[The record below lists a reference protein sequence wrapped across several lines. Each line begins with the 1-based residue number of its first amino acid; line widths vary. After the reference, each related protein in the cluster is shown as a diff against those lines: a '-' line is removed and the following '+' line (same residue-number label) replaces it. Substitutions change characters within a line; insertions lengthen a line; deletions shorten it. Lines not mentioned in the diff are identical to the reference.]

1 MSLSTRETD
10 VDWSA
15 RRGILGLAWRIAVSR
30 PRLWAGIICGVLAWV
45 LLPRDLSVTTRAV
58 IAWDCGALLYLG
70 LAAFLFGTER
80 RSRMAA
86 DAARQQEGEWTIFSL
101 TIAATVFSLAAILGE
116 FATVKD
122 LHGVQ
127 RNLRIALMAGTLL
140 LSWLMVHILFAFR
153 YAHEFYAS
161 DANPPNLD
169 RGLEFPGEQSPD
181 YLDFVYFALVLG
193 MTFQVS
199 DVQITARK
207 MRRLATVHGLLGFL
221 FNTTILALSV
231 NLAASL
237 V

>member
-1 MSLSTRETD
+1 MDE
-10 VDWSA
+10 
-15 RRGILGLAWRIAVSR
+15 RRGVLGLAWRIAVSR
-30 PRLWAGIICGVLAWV
+30 PRLWAGVACGVLAWV
-45 LLPRDLSVTTRAV
+45 LLPAALSTTTRAV
-58 IAWDCGALLYLG
+58 VAWDCGALLFLG

-80 RSRMAA
+80 RSRVAA

-116 FATVKD
+116 FATTKD

-127 RNLRIALMAGTLL
+127 RDLHIALMAGTLL
-140 LSWLMVHILFAFR
+140 ISWLTIHILFAFR
-153 YAHEFYAS
+153 YAHEFYACDINPS
-161 DANPPNLD
+161 DPD
-169 RGLEFPGEQSPD
+169 GGLEFPGEQHPD

-207 MRRLATVHGLLGFL
+207 MRRLATVHGLLSFL
-221 FNTTILALSV
+221 FNTIILALSV
-231 NLAASL
+231 NLAAGL